1 MKKIF
6 FIIIPVI
13 LIGYILIITLLP
25 RTKSENV
32 KPNDRVSSTPNVINT
47 NKDMSSD
54 HVKQVLNCKSCH
66 TCESPTKK
74 DPCLIDCPR
83 SDMVSIFHSTKEG
96 PDVVVLDQMSDNYTG
111 VVFSHKIHSQ
121 MSEMSAGCTNC
132 HHYNT
137 TGPILSCRACHE
149 NIRTHEDKSVPD
161 LKAAYHRQCTA
172 CHMQWSHENGC
183 NSQCHLPRN
192 STSKITNEEYI
203 QSILNRTHPVITE
216 PAKLVWETNYDEGKT
231 VTFFHDEHNKLFKIE
246 CKTCHSQDN
255 CTKCHDANLKKDI
268 SSPVK
273 INKTVEEHHKPCSS
287 CHNVNN
293 TCQKCHG
300 EKELLPFNHGRSVGW
315 TLKSYHS
322 QLTCAGC
329 HGNDTP
335 KKLDRTCTSCH
346 KNFVPGKFDHKKTG
360 LVLSESHKDIECK
373 ECHTNNDFSIAPI
386 CKNCHD
392 DKSYP
397 SQSPGNKGKK

>member
-25 RTKSENV
+25 RTKSENI
-32 KPNDRVSSTPNVINT
+32 KSNDKVSSIPNVINT
-47 NKDMSSD
+47 NKDMPLD
-54 HVKQVLNCKSCH
+54 HVKQALNCKSCH
-66 TCESPTKK
+66 TCEYPTKQ
-74 DPCLIDCPR
+74 DPCLINCPR
-83 SDMVSIFHSTKEG
+83 NDMESIFHSSKEG
-96 PDVVVLDQMSDNYTG
+96 PDVVVLDQMSENYTG

-121 MSEMSAGCTNC
+121 MAEMSSGCTNC

-137 TGPILSCRACHE
+137 TGPILNCRECHD
-149 NIRTHEDKSVPD
+149 NIRTREDVSIPD

-172 CHMQWSHENGC
+172 CHLQWSHDNGC
-183 NSQCHLPRN
+183 NSQCHLRKDANTQPL
-192 STSKITNEEYI
+192 SKEQINAITNK
-203 QSILNRTHPVITE
+203 THPVRTE
-216 PAKLVWETNYDEGKT
+216 PTKLIWETNYASGKI
-231 VTFFHDEHNKLFKIE
+231 VTFFHDEHNKLFKID

-255 CTKCHDANLKKDI
+255 CIKCHDSKIKKDLNNPI
-268 SSPVK
+268 QTTKSA
-273 INKTVEEHHKPCSS
+273 EEHHKPCST
-287 CHNVNN
+287 CHSVTNN
-293 TCQKCHG
+293 CQKCHS
-300 EKELLPFNHGRSVGW
+300 EKETSPFNHGRSVGW

-329 HGNDTP
+329 HGNGTP
-335 KKLDRTCTSCH
+335 KKLDRTCTNCH

-373 ECHTNNDFSIAPI
+373 ECHTNNDFSIAPV

-397 SQSPGNKGKK
+397 AQSPGKKGKK